1 VKTYVV
7 RDVNTSG
14 TPEEGAHSPSWP
26 NGLII
31 IIIIIISSALS
42 TFVSQ
47 AYYYHHLI
55 GCWSVAISCYGQYSH
70 HMLVS
75 SHHLLVNS
83 HDLL

>member
-31 IIIIIISSALS
+31 IIIIIMISSALS

-55 GCWSVAISCYGQYSH
+55 GC
-70 HMLVS
+70 
-75 SHHLLVNS
+75 
-83 HDLL
+83 